1 MINPAILTVDK
12 NQGVLLFIFNTF
24 LIAFLFSGVIVV
36 STDRIESGSKER
48 TVKKMIWKII
58 GTAILI
64 FLCYVI
70 VGAIVPFIRQ
80 PQIAEETKEKFD
92 LNQFYKTGESDE
104 RAAIISDNEEA
115 LKERIRLISHAR
127 ERVVLSTF
135 EFDADE
141 SGKDV
146 LAALQDAAK
155 RGVQVCVLADG
166 MPSLLSME
174 GNPYFYA
181 LALTENVEIK
191 IYNPINL
198 LTPWKLMGRLHDK
211 YLLVDETAYILGGR
225 NTYDYF
231 LGKGTGYINYDWDVL
246 VYCKEG
252 RAPSLQQLTAYYET
266 IWNQSDS
273 KDFYKGKAAGKFSKV
288 AAAKEELAKRYEYMK
303 EAHPDWFEDID
314 YKTVTREVENIQL
327 LTNPTHVYAK
337 EPVVYYKMTQLMQ
350 NAEKEVRFHT
360 PYIICNDWML
370 ERLKGMCKKDIPVVM
385 MTNSVANNGN
395 PFGAMDY
402 ERHKGEILETG
413 VNILEY
419 DGGVSYHGKC
429 FTIDDSLVGIGSF
442 NWDMR
447 SAYLDTEMMLVI
459 NSEQLNADMKREM
472 ARYEAQALTV
482 VDEDTAIPPQGMS
495 PREISLKKKVRNQL
509 LQLFGS
515 WARFL
520 M

>member
-1 MINPAILTVDK
+1 M
-12 NQGVLLFIFNTF
+12 
-24 LIAFLFSGVIVV
+24 
-36 STDRIESGSKER
+36 R
-48 TVKKMIWKII
+48 KMIWKMM
-58 GTAILI
+58 GMAILI
-64 FLCYVI
+64 VLCYVVI
-70 VGAIVPFIRQ
+70 GAIAPFIRQ
-80 PQIAEETKEKFD
+80 PEISEETKENFD
-92 LNQFYKTGESDE
+92 LHQFYETTESDE

-115 LKERIRLISHAR
+115 LKERIRLISQAE
-127 ERVVLSTF
+127 ERIILSTF

-146 LAALQDAAK
+146 LAALYAAAK
-155 RGVQVCVLADG
+155 RGVEVSVLTDG
-166 MPSLLSME
+166 MPSLLSMKC
-174 GNPYFYA
+174 NPYFYA

-191 IYNPINL
+191 LYNPVNL
-198 LTPWKLMGRLHDK
+198 FVPWKLMGRLHDK
-211 YLLVDETAYILGGR
+211 YLIVDETAYIMGGR

-266 IWNQSDS
+266 IWNQSES
-273 KDFYKGKAAGKFSKV
+273 KDFYKGKAAGKFSRV
-288 AAAKEELAKRYEYMK
+288 RRAEEELRQRYELMK
-303 EAHPDWFEDID
+303 EKHSDWFEDID
-314 YKTVTREVENIQL
+314 YKTVTREVNNIRL
-327 LTNPTHVYAK
+327 MTNPTHVYAK
-337 EPVVYYKMTQLMQ
+337 EPVVYYEMTELMQ
-350 NAEKEVRFHT
+350 NAQKEVRFHT

-370 ERLKGMCKKDIPVVM
+370 ERLKGMCKKKIPIVM

-402 ERHKGEILETG
+402 ERHKGDILETG
-413 VNILEY
+413 VDILEY

-429 FTIDDSLVGIGSF
+429 FTMDDSLVGIGSF

-482 VDEDTAIPPQGMS
+482 VDEDTAIPPQGMN
-495 PREISLKKKVRNQL
+495 PREISLKKKMRNRL
-509 LQLFGS
+509 LQIFGS